1 MNEQETREK
10 LNTGNTSTP
19 YDDACRTLLT
29 DCTKLVIPMV
39 NEAFGTNHGET
50 EIVTLFNNEFFYTMP
65 DSNQKA
71 RITDSNFAI
80 GSARYHLECQSTPDG
95 SIMWRVFEYDSQLAL
110 KDSDWNQTELTVRFP
125 NTALIYLRHRS
136 TTPNVMK
143 MNITVP
149 GDSCSYDV
157 PILKVQN
164 YSLEEI
170 FEKKLFFILPFHLFA
185 YEVNF
190 PEYESNEEK
199 RAELMQ
205 HYSTLMQRLD
215 ACVVAGELNVYEKNT
230 IVAMMKKVKKHLLAK
245 YSKLEEGLGVIMGGK
260 VLDYEAKDI
269 KKGEARDNAKELF
282 RNGVSYEIVRASI
295 KILSDEE
302 LQTIFMDSK
311 ESN

>member
-1 MNEQETREK
+1 MNEK
-10 LNTGNTSTP
+10 LNNGNTSTP

-29 DCTKLVIPMV
+29 DCSKLVIPVV

-50 EIVTLFNNEFFYTMP
+50 ENVTLFNNEFFYTMP
-65 DSNQKA
+65 DSNQKE

-110 KDSDWNQTELTVRFP
+110 KDSDWDQTELTVRFP
-125 NTALIYLRHRS
+125 NTALIYLRHRN
-136 TTPNVMK
+136 TTPDVMK

-149 GDSCSYDV
+149 RDSCSYDV

-170 FEKKLFFILPFHLFA
+170 FEKRLFFILPFHLFT

-190 PEYESNEEK
+190 AEYESNEGK

-205 HYSTLMQRLD
+205 HYATLMQRLD
-215 ACVVAGELNVYEKNT
+215 VCVAAGELNVYEKNT

-269 KKGEARDNAKELF
+269 LRQGEQSKLVSQIQKKLAKGKSVE
-282 RNGVSYEIVRASI
+282 EIAED
-295 KILSDEE
+295 LEE
-302 LQTIFMDSK
+302 SAENIQVLIANLGLKT
-311 ESN
+311 